1 MEVFHQDFSID
12 TAIFYHDLIEQS
24 IIEAVIKKKMK
35 LEEHEKFGYE
45 LYLKKIKNRARDYFR
60 HQ

>member
-1 MEVFHQDFSID
+1 MDSFPSRFSID

-24 IIEAVIKKKMK
+24 IIEAVEKKKWK

-45 LYLKKIKNRARDYFR
+45 LYLKK
-60 HQ
+60 